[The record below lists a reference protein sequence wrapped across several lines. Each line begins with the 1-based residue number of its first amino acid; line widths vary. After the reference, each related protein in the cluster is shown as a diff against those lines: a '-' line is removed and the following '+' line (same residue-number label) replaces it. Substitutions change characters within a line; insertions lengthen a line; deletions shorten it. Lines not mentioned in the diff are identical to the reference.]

1 MVSTSNIMRI
11 VLLGPPGSGKGTQ
24 AALLRDQLG
33 LAHVSTG
40 VLLREAVEQQTE
52 LGKKAKSFMDAGD
65 LVPDDL
71 VLGLIEERLGQPDV
85 ARGFILDGYPR
96 NLAQAEALDAVLER
110 IGQPVDIAVSV
121 TVNESEIVDR
131 LSRRALEEG
140 RSDDTEAVIR
150 NRLRVYAEQTA
161 PVAGHYAKR
170 GQLREV
176 DGMGSV
182 DEVNKRMRDMLDG

>member
-1 MVSTSNIMRI
+1 MRI

-33 LAHVSTG
+33 VAHISTG
-40 VLLREAVEQQTE
+40 VLLREAVEQRTE
-52 LGKKAKSFMDAGD
+52 LGLEAKSYMDAGN

-85 ARGFILDGYPR
+85 SNGFILDGYPR
-96 NLAQAEALDAVLER
+96 NLAQAEALDTVLER
-110 IGQPVDIAVSV
+110 IGQPVDVAVSV
-121 TVNESEIVDR
+121 TVNEAEIVDR
-131 LSRRALEEG
+131 LSKRAAEEG
-140 RSDDTEAVIR
+140 RSDDTEDVIR

-161 PVAGHYAKR
+161 PVAGHYAQR

-176 DGMGSV
+176 DGMGTV
-182 DEVNKRMRDMLDG
+182 EEVHQRMLETLRDR

>member
-1 MVSTSNIMRI
+1 MRI
-11 VLLGPPGSGKGTQ
+11 VILGPPGSGKGTQ

-33 LAHVSTG
+33 VAHISTG
-40 VLLREAVEQQTE
+40 VLLREAVEQQTG

-96 NLAQAEALDAVLER
+96 NLAQAEALDSVLER

-131 LSRRALEEG
+131 LSKRATEEG
-140 RSDDTEAVIR
+140 RSDDTEEVIR

-161 PVAGHYAKR
+161 PVAGHYQKR

-176 DGMGSV
+176 NGMGSV
-182 DEVNKRMRDMLDG
+182 DEVNKRMRATLTD

>member
-52 LGKKAKSFMDAGD
+52 LGKKAKSFMDAG
-65 LVPDDL
+65 DL

-131 LSRRALEEG
+131 LSRRAIEEG

>member
-1 MVSTSNIMRI
+1 MRI

-33 LAHVSTG
+33 LAHISTG
-40 VLLREAVEQQTE
+40 VLLREAVDQQTA

-96 NLAQAEALDAVLER
+96 NLAQAEALDSVLER
-110 IGQPVDIAVSV
+110 IGQPVDVAVSV
-121 TVNESEIVDR
+121 TVNESEIVER
-131 LSRRALEEG
+131 LSRRAVEEG
-140 RSDDTEAVIR
+140 RSDDTEEVIR

-161 PVAGHYAKR
+161 PVAGHYAER

-182 DEVNKRMRDMLDG
+182 EEVNKRMRDTLEEPAAG

>member
-1 MVSTSNIMRI
+1 MRI

-24 AALLRDQLG
+24 AALLQDQLG
-33 LAHVSTG
+33 LAHISTG
-40 VLLREAVEQQTE
+40 VLLREAVDQQTA

-96 NLAQAEALDAVLER
+96 NLAQAEALDSVLER
-110 IGQPVDIAVSV
+110 IGQPVDVAVSV
-121 TVNESEIVDR
+121 TVNETEIVER
-131 LSRRALEEG
+131 LSRRSVEEG
-140 RSDDTEAVIR
+140 RSDDTEEVIR

-161 PVAGHYAKR
+161 PVAGHYAER

-182 DEVNKRMRDMLDG
+182 EEVNQRMRDTVQNA

>member
-1 MVSTSNIMRI
+1 MRI
-11 VLLGPPGSGKGTQ
+11 VILGPPGSGKGTQ

-33 LAHVSTG
+33 VAHISTG
-40 VLLREAVEQQTE
+40 VLLREAVEQQTD

-71 VLGLIEERLGQPDV
+71 VLGLIEERLGRPDV

-96 NLAQAEALDAVLER
+96 NLAQAEALDSVLER

-131 LSRRALEEG
+131 LSRRAVEEG
-140 RSDDTEAVIR
+140 RSDDTEDVIR

-161 PVAGHYAKR
+161 PVAGHYAER

-182 DEVNKRMRDMLDG
+182 EEVNQRLREMLGDRIDD